1 MRKKGY
7 LRVVLIL
14 SKIIFTWTVG
24 ELLKEDFVIC
34 WLYSKV
40 SLFVRDL
47 SEFQEMRAES
57 NSISVLLLLICTL
70 TIKEQAEALPAV

>member
-1 MRKKGY
+1 M
-7 LRVVLIL
+7 VLIL
-14 SKIIFTWTVG
+14 SKIIFTWTVR

-57 NSISVLLLLICTL
+57 NSISELLLLICIL
-70 TIKEQAEALPAV
+70 TIKEQAEAFPVA